1 MDMNW
6 KKIWSSKKTILSEI
20 DSEDEK
26 SIFMELKRLTGNDTT
41 GNGVSYEVLMDRIE
55 RFMSEMTFSEEK
67 EKRKSIFEVG
77 CGSGAN
83 LYVFIKQGYQVGGLD
98 YSGALIEVAKQ
109 IVNKPLELYC
119 EEAKEMDTAIKYDIV
134 FSNSAFE
141 YFPDEQYA
149 IDVCQKMIEKS
160 NKCIGI
166 LEVHDPIL
174 KTEFID
180 FRRKTIQNYDER
192 YKNLDKLF
200 ISKEL
205 FLNIAEKNELDIKF
219 VKPRIQGY
227 WNTDYIYD
235 VYMYKRK

>member
-20 DSEDEK
+20 DSQDEK

-119 EEAKEMDTAIKYDIV
+119 EYAKEMDTAIK
-134 FSNSAFE
+134 
-141 YFPDEQYA
+141 
-149 IDVCQKMIEKS
+149 
-160 NKCIGI
+160 
-166 LEVHDPIL
+166 
-174 KTEFID
+174 
-180 FRRKTIQNYDER
+180 
-192 YKNLDKLF
+192 
-200 ISKEL
+200 
-205 FLNIAEKNELDIKF
+205 
-219 VKPRIQGY
+219 
-227 WNTDYIYD
+227 
-235 VYMYKRK
+235 